1 MKTTVITK
9 KTSAFG
15 TSGMVL
21 CLCLLQ
27 ASVAALSAAD
37 TYRSGSE
44 NTYRTENRGQFSVS
58 DYKFAKEAALGGQ
71 KEVELGRIA
80 SQKGVNPS
88 VQQFGQRMVTDH
100 SKAGDKLKEIAS
112 KNGAMLPSE
121 LTATEQH
128 ELNKLNKLSGQEFD
142 KEYVSL
148 MVKDH
153 KKDLKEFQ
161 HAAKTADNAE
171 LRQFAQMTS
180 VTIQEHLTTIENIDR
195 QLSSSRPTASIR

>member
-1 MKTTVITK
+1 MKTIVITK

-15 TSGMVL
+15 TSGVVL

-37 TYRSGSE
+37 T
-44 NTYRTENRGQFSVS
+44 TYKSDNRGQFSVS

-71 KEVELGRIA
+71 MEVELGRIA
-80 SQKGVNPS
+80 SQKAVSPS

-121 LTATEQH
+121 LSTTEQH
-128 ELNKLNKLSGQEFD
+128 EVNKLNKLSGQEFD

-161 HAAKTADNAE
+161 HTAKTADNAE

-180 VTIQEHLTTIENIDR
+180 VTIQEHLTTIENIER
-195 QLSSSRPTASIR
+195 QLSTSRPTASVRQ